1 MWKEKNMKKPTIK
14 DKVEQILMKN
24 GCVSNFECI
33 DSRLTTRLSD
43 VILHLKTEGW
53 EFDEEKSGY
62 IGDSKNW
69 RYVAKKSPYKV
80 IRRTLPDGR
89 VLEEITR

>member
-1 MWKEKNMKKPTIK
+1 MKKQTIK

-24 GCVSNFECI
+24 GCVDNFQCI

-43 VILHLKTEGW
+43 VILHLKDEGW

-62 IGDSKNW
+62 IGDTKNW
-69 RYVAKKSPYKV
+69 RYVAKKSPWKQV
-80 IRRTLPDGR
+80 VRTLSNGEQL
-89 VLEEITR
+89 VTLTK